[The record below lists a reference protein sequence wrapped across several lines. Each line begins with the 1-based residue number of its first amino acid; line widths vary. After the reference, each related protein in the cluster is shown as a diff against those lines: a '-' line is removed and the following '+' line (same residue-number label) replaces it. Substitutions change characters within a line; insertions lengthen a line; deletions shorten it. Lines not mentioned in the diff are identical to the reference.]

1 MTPLDGP
8 RRRVYRR
15 RMTFRLRLVFWTV
28 LGAIAGYCALDGLG
42 ILFGAMLG
50 AMQAG
55 NEDDVDLFV

>member
-1 MTPLDGP
+1 
-8 RRRVYRR
+8 
-15 RMTFRLRLVFWTV
+15 MTFRLRLVFWTV